1 MDSSKIIFIAMA
13 LVLFGV
19 IPAFLKDVRRFY
31 LGLASFMYVFTSGWV
46 FYHYTGLML
55 ADLPILALVAISL
68 LSGRRLRFSQP
79 PIGKFL
85 LAIIALGLASA
96 AWSKQPGWAI
106 AEISKYMRG
115 FLLMVV
121 LVDNIRD
128 VRDLRLVVNGTL
140 AGLLIESLLGIY
152 QWKFGA
158 LGIWFLGERPAW
170 RLDWRTFGTFF
181 VPAFYAN
188 YVAMALSLSLRMF
201 LYYRPAKA
209 VTAVYYGSISVF
221 GLIALYTTYARGPW
235 IGAVAGFVI
244 VVLISMT
251 RARFRPRSSW
261 TFAVF
266 GIFLFL
272 FLLRYNHQIVDQFGE
287 GRKKAYESRF
297 SQANVAYRI
306 IGKNPLHG
314 VGLGNYQ
321 ENAWDYLTP
330 EEKSKDG
337 AYILAWM
344 VHNSY
349 LLLASELGIPGGV
362 IFLCW
367 FLSIVAV
374 AWKVLNH
381 RLAHPFVTQVAM
393 GILGGV
399 LSMMVFLIPGP
410 DIHEYSLMYQ
420 ICLYSGMLLASR
432 NILDRAEKA
441 GASKRPQPGPG
452 NAPNPNPNPNGLPA

>member
-1 MDSSKIIFIAMA
+1 MDLSKIIFIALS
-13 LVLFGV
+13 LVFFAV
-19 IPAFLKDVRRFY
+19 VPAFLRDVRRYY
-31 LGLASFMYVFTSGWV
+31 LGMASFMYVFTSGWV

-55 ADLPILALVAISL
+55 ADLPILALLAVSVF
-68 LSGRRLRFSQP
+68 SGRRIRFSQP
-79 PIGKFL
+79 PVGGFL

-115 FLLMVV
+115 YLLMVV
-121 LVDNIRD
+121 LVHNIRD

-158 LGIWFLGERPAW
+158 LGVWFLGERPAW
-170 RLDWRTFGTFF
+170 RVDWRTFGTFF

-201 LYYRPAKA
+201 LYYRPSK
-209 VTAVYYGSISVF
+209 VGTAVYYGAVSVF

-235 IGAVAGFVI
+235 IGAVTGILLVS
-244 VVLISMT
+244 LLSMT
-251 RARFRPRSSW
+251 RARFRPRANW

-266 GIFLFL
+266 GIFLAV
-272 FLLRYNHQIVDQFGE
+272 FLLRYNQHIVDQFGA

-306 IGKNPLHG
+306 IAKNPLHG

-321 ENAWDYLTP
+321 EVSWDYLTP
-330 EEKSKDG
+330 EEKSLDS
-337 AYILAWM
+337 AYVVAWM

-349 LLLASELGIPGGV
+349 LLLASELGIPGGILFV
-362 IFLCW
+362 CW
-367 FLSIVAV
+367 FLSILSL
-374 AWKVLNH
+374 AWRVLNH
-381 RLAHPFVTQVAM
+381 RMQHPFVTQVSM
-393 GILGGV
+393 GILGGI
-399 LSMMVFLIPGP
+399 LSLMVFLIPGP

-420 ICLYSGMLLASR
+420 ICLYSGMLLAAK
-432 NILDRAEKA
+432 NILDRAERTRA
-441 GASKRPQPGPG
+441 LRARSGPDG
-452 NAPNPNPNPNGLPA
+452 TSPVRDPSQS

>member
-1 MDSSKIIFIAMA
+1 MDSSKIIFVALS
-13 LVLFGV
+13 LVLFAI

-31 LGLASFMYVFTSGWV
+31 LALASFMYVFTSGWI

-55 ADLPILALVAISL
+55 ADLPILALLAVSL
-68 LSGRRLRFSQP
+68 FSGRPIRFSQP

-121 LVDNIRD
+121 IVHNIRD

-170 RLDWRTFGTFF
+170 RVDWRTFGTFF

-188 YVAMALSLSLRMF
+188 YVAMALSLGLRMF
-201 LYYRPAKA
+201 LYYKPARTG
-209 VTAVYYGSISVF
+209 TAVYYGTVSMF

-235 IGAVAGFVI
+235 IGAVAG
-244 VVLISMT
+244 VLLVSVISMT
-251 RARFRPRSSW
+251 RVRFRPKVKW
-261 TFAVF
+261 TFAF
-266 GIFLFL
+266 AFAFLAV
-272 FLLRYNHQIVDQFGE
+272 FLLRYHTQIADQFGS
-287 GRKKAYESRF
+287 GRKGAYESRI
-297 SQANVAYRI
+297 SQSKVAYRI
-306 IGKNPLHG
+306 IARNPLHG

-330 EEKSKDG
+330 EEKSNYQ

-349 LLLASELGIPGGV
+349 LLLASELGIPGGI

-381 RLAHPFVTQVAM
+381 RLAHPFVTQVTM

-441 GASKRPQPGPG
+441 GASKRPQTGPG
-452 NAPNPNPNPNGLPA
+452 DAPNSDGLPA